1 MNRNIVGSMT
11 SSYLH
16 SALIITLLISQTGCG
31 LWKLS
36 QAAPHDE
43 QLHAKFDKN
52 KLYPCFKGNPVTL
65 SGVSHPV
72 YCLGAP
78 GTSKPPVVLL
88 HELPGLS
95 AKTLEY
101 AETLSKDFTVYIPML
116 FGELNQSAPRNGLF
130 AFWFN
135 GFFDFPFRGEWRSD
149 LDSNTPIVVWL
160 REVVDKISEKH
171 ADKSIG
177 VIGNCLTGSLPLAL
191 LENKY
196 VNAIVLAQPI
206 LPLQIFSTDDL
217 ESVGISQGVIEKAKD
232 RLNRKENGSEFW
244 VYGTRFEKDSL
255 SGSNKQEYLKGQFND
270 HYIRAEIP
278 ASEYLLTG
286 SSSDDER
293 KKAHSTL
300 IREWHLESPD
310 GAASRRIRRE
320 VRDFL
325 KDPKKFCASSP
336 SCASSIR

>member
-1 MNRNIVGSMT
+1 MSR
-11 SSYLH
+11 SYPH
-16 SALIITLLISQTGCG
+16 SAVLIIVTLLIFQTGCG
-31 LWKLS
+31 LYKLS

-43 QLHAKFDKN
+43 QVQTAFEEE
-52 KLYPCFKGNPVTL
+52 KLEPCFEKNPVTL
-65 SGVSHPV
+65 SGLSHSV
-72 YCLGAP
+72 FCMTSSD
-78 GTSKPPVVLL
+78 TSKPPVILL

-101 AETLSKDFTVYIPML
+101 AETLSKDFTVYVPML
-116 FGELNQSAPRNGLF
+116 FGELNQSAPKKGLW

-135 GFFDFPFRGEWRSD
+135 GVFDFPFRGEWRSD
-149 LDSNTPIVVWL
+149 LDSTTPIVAWL

-171 ADKSIG
+171 RDKSIG

-191 LENKY
+191 LNNPK
-196 VNAIVLAQPI
+196 VNAIVLAQPT

-217 ESVGISQGVIEKAKD
+217 ESVGISQGVIDEAKK
-232 RLNRKENGSEFW
+232 RLNKKENESEFW
-244 VYGTRFEKDSL
+244 VYGTRFEEDVL
-255 SGSNKQEYLKGQFND
+255 SGPNKQEYLKGQFND

-300 IREWHLESPD
+300 IREWHPHTPD
-310 GAASRRIRRE
+310 GAASRRTRDAVRE
-320 VRDFL
+320 FL
-325 KDPKKFCASSP
+325 KNPRAFFGNLP
-336 SCASSIR
+336 SCTTSIR

>member
-1 MNRNIVGSMT
+1 MNRNIVGSMS

-36 QAAPHDE
+36 HAAPHDE
-43 QLHAKFDKN
+43 QLHAKFDEN
-52 KLYPCFKGNPVTL
+52 KLLPCFEGNPVTL
-65 SGVSHPV
+65 SGLSHSV
-72 YCLGAP
+72 YCLRGS

-116 FGELNQSAPRNGLF
+116 FGELNQSAPGKGLF

-149 LDSNTPIVVWL
+149 LDSTTPIVVWL
-160 REVVDKISEKH
+160 RAVVDKISVRH
-171 ADKSIG
+171 GDKSIG

-196 VNAIVLAQPI
+196 VNAIVLAQPT

-217 ESVGISQGVIEKAKD
+217 ESVGISQGVIGKAKD
-232 RLNRKENGSEFW
+232 RLKRKENGSEFW

-255 SGSNKQEYLKGQFND
+255 SGPNKQEYLKGQFND

-310 GAASRRIRRE
+310 GAASSRIRSE

-325 KDPKKFCASSP
+325 KDPKSFCASWS
-336 SCASSIR
+336 SCAASIR